1 MNKRYLTIL
10 SFATL
15 LCVMLLGVVSC
26 KKDDTPS
33 SNKADF
39 FIDAAFLPE
48 SETNGEA
55 APRLVVNF
63 NDEAAMIELRRP
75 TNGSPMES
83 VLLLCPDNEAIMLC
97 GNDSLMVCASYD
109 METYTPSH
117 DVLIVTPMDENSL
130 LLTKGFMNWN
140 TNTLTTGDM
149 MVLPL
154 EETAKS
160 HRRNGN
166 DDIDGFTRKFFFNH
180 FVKPLA
186 EKFDQVESFCG
197 VFGIQGGIAFTYIK
211 ATITTGLTTILY
223 SDDPEELYDATE
235 YSVTN
240 WTGSVVQDG
249 ILNLLPEKYSEVASR
264 FFSIL
269 SWHEDGGH
277 GKVNDYVGEE
287 NDDFSYTT
295 FWGQS
300 TNAAESAGVI
310 AIHPPAYHV
319 NLDVSNVTE
328 NSAYLKGRFQYTSSI
343 TPVEMGYIFK
353 ISGGPEHIEQDMNF
367 QGRTVSDLQKATK
380 YTAFAYVKNAFGD
393 RVLSPGVSFWTL
405 GFEAFPNSL
414 TFPAEGDTKYV
425 GLCYSHDDITS
436 WDITSKPSWCSTAI
450 DELGLLAVTVGAS
463 TVSRSGTIIIKA
475 HSNALGTITEN
486 LEVTQLGANGWDGTA
501 WVFTGRVTTNDF
513 EGHTS
518 SEEITLTLMVNSVS
532 NKDIMFSW
540 AEALSVAANNGY
552 SDNYVLNG
560 NGNLVYSSTAGYSGD
575 WGSNSITSQVTFVR
589 TSSTTATANL
599 NYRETFSNYVTTVS
613 GTLQGTLIN
622 AKEIG
627 DYEAINNFSL
637 PICNHRVPKSSEHFR
652 YQGD

>member
-1 MNKRYLTIL
+1 MNKRHLTIL

-15 LCVMLLGVVSC
+15 LCVMFLGVSSC
-26 KKDDTPS
+26 KKDDAPNA
-33 SNKADF
+33 NKADF

-48 SETNGEA
+48 SETNGEV

-75 TNGSPMES
+75 SSGNPMET
-83 VLLLCPDNEAIMLC
+83 VLLLCPDNEAMMLC
-97 GNDSLMVCASYD
+97 GNDSLMLCASYD
-109 METYTPSH
+109 METNTPSH
-117 DVLIVTPMDENSL
+117 DVLIVTSMDENSL
-130 LLTKGFMNWN
+130 LLTKGFMNWS

-149 MVLPL
+149 MVLPVGDNSKSRGNKGDVNG
-154 EETAKS
+154 ETRFS
-160 HRRNGN
+160 
-166 DDIDGFTRKFFFNH
+166 FFNG
-180 FVKPLA
+180 FVKRVD
-186 EKFDQVESFCG
+186 ENFDQAASISGFFTPFG
-197 VFGIQGGIAFTYIK
+197 TVFSYIG
-211 ATITTGLTTILY
+211 ATLTTSLTTILY
-223 SDDPEELYDATE
+223 ADDPEGLYDATE

-249 ILNLLPEKYSEVASR
+249 ILNLFNEKYSEVASR

-277 GKVNDYVGEE
+277 GKVNDYAGEE

-328 NSAYLKGRFQYTSSI
+328 NSAYLKGRFQYTSSL
-343 TPVEMGYIFK
+343 TPVEMGYIVK

-367 QGRTVSDLQKATK
+367 QGRTLSGLQKATK
-380 YTAFAYVKNAFGD
+380 YTAFAYIKNAFGD

-436 WDITSKPSWCSTAI
+436 WDITSKPSWCFTTI

-463 TVSRSGTIIIKA
+463 TESRSGAITIKA

-486 LEVTQLGANGWDGTA
+486 IEVTQLGANGWDGTA

-513 EGHTS
+513 EGHTT

-637 PICNHRVPKSSEHFR
+637 PIYNHRAPKSSEHFR